1 MGLYKQELT
10 MDKLLLI
17 EDDMPLAMATSFAI
31 ETEGFEVTHVTT
43 LKEAGAKLNSDS
55 FSLVLLDANLP
66 DGDGYTFCKDIR
78 EQGFTLPVIF
88 LTALDQEVN
97 VIQGLEVGADDYVTK
112 PFRVREL
119 ISRIK
124 ANIRRSQ
131 VNSSIGEV
139 MVFGAFRIDL
149 AGHKITKDGE
159 NINGNRVKVKVVK
172 NKVAPPFKKAEFDIL
187 YGEGISLT
195 GEIIDLGVEMGVIK
209 KSGSWF
215 SYNETKLGQ
224 GRDALK
230 RLLDENPE
238 LCDELYAKIMD
249 ALNNSNQDI

>member
-1 MGLYKQELT
+1 

-43 LKEAGAKLNSDS
+43 LKDADAKLNSDS

-78 EQGFTLPVIF
+78 EKGFTLPVIF

-131 VNSSIGEV
+131 VNSSSGEV

-149 AGHKITKDGE
+149 TGHKATKDGV
-159 NINGNRVKVKVVK
+159 NINLTPSEFRLFTTLLK
-172 NKVAPPFKKAEFDIL
+172 NKNQTLTRSALLEQLWDIDGDFVDDNTL
-187 YGEGISLT
+187 SVYVKRLRE
-195 GEIIDLGVEMGVIK
+195 
-209 KSGSWF
+209 
-215 SYNETKLGQ
+215 KLGSDKDFIQ
-224 GRDALK
+224 TVRGVGYMISDKQA
-230 RLLDENPE
+230 D
-238 LCDELYAKIMD
+238 
-249 ALNNSNQDI
+249 

>member
-1 MGLYKQELT
+1 

-43 LKEAGAKLNSDS
+43 LKDADAKLNSDS

-66 DGDGYTFCKDIR
+66 DGDGYTFCEGIR
-78 EQGFTLPVIF
+78 EKGFTLPVIF

-131 VNSSIGEV
+131 VNSSSGEV
-139 MVFGAFRIDL
+139 IVFGAFRIDL
-149 AGHKITKDGE
+149 AGHKVTKDGV
-159 NINGNRVKVKVVK
+159 NINLTPSEFRLFTTLLK
-172 NKVAPPFKKAEFDIL
+172 NKNQTLTRSALLEQLWDIDGDFVDDNTL
-187 YGEGISLT
+187 SVYVKRLRE
-195 GEIIDLGVEMGVIK
+195 
-209 KSGSWF
+209 
-215 SYNETKLGQ
+215 KLGSDKDYIQ
-224 GRDALK
+224 TVRGVGYMISDKQA
-230 RLLDENPE
+230 D
-238 LCDELYAKIMD
+238 
-249 ALNNSNQDI
+249 

>member
-1 MGLYKQELT
+1 

-66 DGDGYTFCKDIR
+66 DGDGYTFCKGIR

-139 MVFGAFRIDL
+139 MVFGVFRIDL
-149 AGHKITKDGE
+149 AGHKVTKEGE
-159 NINGNRVKVKVVK
+159 NINLTPSEFRLFTTLLK
-172 NKVAPPFKKAEFDIL
+172 NKNQTLTRSALLEQLWDIDGDFVDDNTL
-187 YGEGISLT
+187 SVYVKRLRE
-195 GEIIDLGVEMGVIK
+195 
-209 KSGSWF
+209 
-215 SYNETKLGQ
+215 KLGSDKDYIQ
-224 GRDALK
+224 TVRGVGYMISDKQA
-230 RLLDENPE
+230 D
-238 LCDELYAKIMD
+238 
-249 ALNNSNQDI
+249 

>member
-1 MGLYKQELT
+1 

-78 EQGFTLPVIF
+78 AQGFTLPVIF

-149 AGHKITKDGE
+149 AGHKVTKEGE
-159 NINGNRVKVKVVK
+159 NINLTPSEFRLFTTLLK
-172 NKVAPPFKKAEFDIL
+172 NKNQTLTRSALLEQLWDIDGDFVDDNTL
-187 YGEGISLT
+187 SVYVKRLRE
-195 GEIIDLGVEMGVIK
+195 
-209 KSGSWF
+209 
-215 SYNETKLGQ
+215 KLGSDKDYIQ
-224 GRDALK
+224 TVRGVGYMISDKQA
-230 RLLDENPE
+230 D
-238 LCDELYAKIMD
+238 
-249 ALNNSNQDI
+249 